1 MFDVTSDNNKRSD
14 VSFLGDGH
22 FASVSGGMLMT
33 AEDWTLGAFE
43 EAYRTGDKDQEL
55 RPIEVRAFA
64 EVLLENARLREEMRR
79 LQADLAYVNRGIA
92 PGELAASLAHE
103 IKQPIAAAV
112 SNAEACLQWLS
123 RDQPDLAEMREAA
136 TEMVKESR
144 RAAEIMSRIRSLF
157 KKEAITREAL
167 DLNQAIIDTV
177 FLIREDADRHRIP
190 VRTELDAELPR
201 VSADSVQLQQVLI
214 NLMVNAIEA
223 MEDMGGELTVRS
235 KRSEGGQVLIAV
247 SDLGFGLPAEG
258 IEHIFKAFYTTKP
271 KGTGLG
277 QSISRTIIESH
288 GGRLWA
294 TANAG
299 RGATFQFTLP
309 AR

>member
-1 MFDVTSDNNKRSD
+1 MEAR
-14 VSFLGDGH
+14 
-22 FASVSGGMLMT
+22 
-33 AEDWTLGAFE
+33 AERQQAE
-43 EAYRTGDKDQEL
+43 EAL
-55 RPIEVRAFA
+55 RQA
-64 EVLLENARLREEMRR
+64 
-79 LQADLAYVNRGIA
+79 QADLARANRVSMF
-92 PGELAASLAHE
+92 GELTASLGHE
-103 IKQPIAAAV
+103 IKQPIAAAI
-112 SNAEACLQWLS
+112 SNAEACLQWLA
-123 RDQPDLAEMREAA
+123 RDEPDLAEVREAA
-136 TEMVKESR
+136 TEMVKEAR
-144 RAAEIMSRIRSLF
+144 RAAEIMTRIRSLF

-190 VRTELDAELPR
+190 VRTELDADLPR

-258 IEHIFKAFYTTKP
+258 TEHIFEAFYTTKP

-277 QSISRTIIESH
+277 LSISRTIIESH

>member
-1 MFDVTSDNNKRSD
+1 
-14 VSFLGDGH
+14 
-22 FASVSGGMLMT
+22 MT
-33 AEDWTLGAFE
+33 AEDWTPGAFE
-43 EAYRTGDKDQEL
+43 EAYRTGNKDQEL

-123 RDQPDLAEMREAA
+123 RDQPDLEEMREAA
-136 TEMVKESR
+136 TEMVKEAR

-157 KKEAITREAL
+157 KKEAIARDAL

-177 FLIREDADRHRIP
+177 FLIRQDADRHRIA
-190 VRTELDAELPR
+190 VRTELDSELPR
-201 VSADSVQLQQVLI
+201 ISADSVQMQQVLI

-258 IEHIFKAFYTTKP
+258 TEHIFEAFYTTKP

-277 QSISRTIIESH
+277 LSISRTIIESH